1 MRIIIFLMLLIL
13 SINYSYG
20 QVSIS
25 QEKYN
30 ALKEVEKIP
39 AGMSYDEF
47 LKIQRELNFSKMFIA
62 AVVPGYIHFY
72 INHTKAAWIILS
84 TRVIGYGLITY
95 AAVDQ
100 YNLLNNIQHNLAS
113 VTEKQERQNR
123 NAVLF
128 ASGALLNIAGLF
140 YDLAAGSIIIESE
153 RNEVYYKYGLTS
165 YNKIDLGLAY
175 NVTYNYPAISIRYNF

>member
-1 MRIIIFLMLLIL
+1 MKNFIFSIFLIL
-13 SINYSYG
+13 SVNHSYG

-30 ALKEVEKIP
+30 ALKEIEKIP

-47 LKIQRELNFSKMFIA
+47 LKIQRELNLSKMFIA
-62 AVVPGYIHFY
+62 TIVPGYIHFY

-123 NAVLF
+123 NASLF
-128 ASGALLNIAGLF
+128 ASGVLLNIVGLF

-165 YNKIDLGLAY
+165 YDKIDFGLAY
-175 NVTYNYPAISIRYNF
+175 NVTNNYPKISIRYNF